1 MSEEAIEQV
10 AQPDAAPMETPAE
23 VAQGGS
29 GNDFLQMVPEE
40 LRDHPSLSPI
50 KDV

>member
-10 AQPDAAPMETPAE
+10 AQPEASLLEPPAE

-29 GNDFLQMVPEE
+29 GDECLARIPEE
-40 LRDHPSLSPI
+40 
-50 KDV
+50 

>member
-10 AQPDAAPMETPAE
+10 DQPTEAPLLETPAD

-29 GNDFLQMVPEE
+29 GNDFLTFPQSKMLKTLLVPM
-40 LRDHPSLSPI
+40 
-50 KDV
+50 